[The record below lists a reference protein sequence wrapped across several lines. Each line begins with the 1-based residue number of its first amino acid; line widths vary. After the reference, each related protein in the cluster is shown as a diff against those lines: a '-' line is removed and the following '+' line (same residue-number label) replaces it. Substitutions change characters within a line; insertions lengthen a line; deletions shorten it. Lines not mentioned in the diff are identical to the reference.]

1 MPGTNEFK
9 AFATGGSANVLTP
22 AAYAALT
29 SLISNGFSAGVAPS
43 QQLNTVWRQSSF
55 VSSAIAQLIANAN
68 INAVDDGN
76 LTTFVN
82 NLLIALG
89 GAAPGMI
96 QYFAANATPAGYL
109 KANGSQI
116 SRTTY
121 ANLFAATG
129 TLYGAGNG
137 STTFHLPDLR
147 GEFLRGWDD
156 GRLVDGGRT
165 IGSNQLATA
174 IGSHVKV
181 DGGVGGTSAMGNIFT
196 STDGSGPD
204 DVSIHANYY
213 LTAAASTNGGAAYAT
228 TRITRPRNVALLAC
242 IKY

>member
-9 AFATGGSANVLTP
+9 AFATGGGANVLTP

-29 SLISNGFSAGVAPS
+29 SLIANGFSAGVAPS
-43 QQLNTVWRQSSF
+43 QHLNTVWRQSSF
-55 VSSAIAQLIANAN
+55 VSAAIAQLVANAN

-82 NLLIALG
+82 NLVIALG
-89 GAAPGMI
+89 AAAPGMI
-96 QYFAANATPAGYL
+96 QYFATGTPPAGFL
-109 KANGSQI
+109 KANGAQV

-121 ANLFAATG
+121 ANLFAVTG

-137 STTFHLPDLR
+137 TTTFHLPDLR

-156 GRLVDGGRT
+156 GRLVDGGRA
-165 IGSNQLATA
+165 IGSGQLATTITNYLKTDSIA
-174 IGSHVKV
+174 GS
-181 DGGVGGTSAMGNIFT
+181 TSALALEFVGN
-196 STDGSGPD
+196 DGQGVASVTPQAD
-204 DVSIHANYY
+204 YY
-213 LTAAASTNGGAAYAT
+213 MVAASAVNGGASYSVT
-228 TRITRPRNVALLAC
+228 KTTRPRNVALLAC